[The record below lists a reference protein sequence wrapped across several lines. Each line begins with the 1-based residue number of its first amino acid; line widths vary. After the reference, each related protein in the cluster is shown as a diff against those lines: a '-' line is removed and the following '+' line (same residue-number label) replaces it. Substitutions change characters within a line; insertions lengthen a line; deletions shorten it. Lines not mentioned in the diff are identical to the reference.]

1 MKIYGSHPSPY
12 VRRVRLLLA
21 DDKAEFINLNIYDMA
36 QDRALLGKMGP
47 IKKIPV
53 LEVSGENGEPDYIWD
68 SKLIYHYIQ
77 NQKGQYQF
85 DLDEERLLCLI
96 DALND
101 TFVNMF
107 LLKRSGV
114 DVDQEALYFNIQ
126 RERQVES
133 FQALEHLAASGRFKE
148 WSYSSI
154 CLFCLIDWILF
165 RDLQDL
171 NAYPALMGFHKL
183 HSKRADVQKT
193 DPRHVS

>member
-1 MKIYGSHPSPY
+1 MKIYGSYPSPY
-12 VRRVRLLLA
+12 VRRIRLLLA

-53 LEVSGENGEPDYIWD
+53 LEVMNEKGEADYIWD

-77 NQKGQYQF
+77 NQKGKYQF
-85 DLDEERLLCLI
+85 DLDEERLLCLV

-114 DVDQEALYFNIQ
+114 DVNQETLYFNIQ
-126 RERQVES
+126 RERTTES
-133 FQALEHLAASGRFKE
+133 FLALEQLAAKGRFNE

-165 RDLQDL
+165 RELQEL
-171 NAYPALMGFHKL
+171 KAYPALMAFHQL

-193 DPRHVS
+193 DPRLVS